1 MRFILKVLFAPVIA
15 VLAVFIWLCSI
26 AIRIS
31 GMALS
36 IVSGLFAVAGIIYI
50 ITESVGKG
58 CIGLIIAFLLCPY
71 GLPMLAV
78 LLLGSLQQFRYAIQD
93 RIYG

>member
-50 ITESVGKG
+50 ITESMGKG

-78 LLLGSLQQFRYAIQD
+78 LLLGGLQQFRYAIQD